1 MFKCKVLLPALFL
14 FYYVN
19 AETYYVSDSGSNSN
33 NGLSQLN
40 AFKTLQYVSNLV
52 NAGDSVIV
60 LAGTYAGF
68 YHTTSGTALQR
79 IIFKA
84 QPGVII
90 NSPNATTSDGI
101 NLEGAS
107 YVTIDGFEVN
117 GVPRAGIRS
126 VINEG
131 VIITNNKC
139 DQNGVWGILTGFS
152 ENIIIENN
160 VCSRSVQQHG
170 IYFSNSADNPI
181 IRNNICW
188 GNSDC
193 GIHMNGD
200 VSLGGDGIISNALVE
215 KNIIYNNGVGG
226 GSGINC
232 DGVQNSIIQ
241 NNLLYNNHASGISL
255 YMIDGGAPAS
265 GNVIVNNTILQP
277 NDGRWALN
285 VSDGS
290 INNKV
295 FNNIFYS
302 SHTFRGSISV
312 DAASMPGFKS
322 NNNILTNRM
331 SNDGGNSNMTLAQW
345 QQQTYADSSSVI
357 AVPAALFVNV
367 SANNYHLLVNSV
379 AVNAGRSSYYNASAP
394 LTDLENNPR
403 PQGNAIDIGAYEFM
417 GTTAISNT
425 VLQPQNVFTE
435 NDKLIIY
442 DLSGKIIFRGT
453 LKDFYQS
460 KIKAFAYII
469 VSSDGKKMEK
479 EISGG
484 KRDQKY

>member
-14 FYYVN
+14 FHYVN
-19 AETYYVSDSGSNSN
+19 AETYYISNSGN
-33 NGLSQLN
+33 NSNSGLSQQN
-40 AFKTLQYVSNLV
+40 AFKTLQHVSNLV
-52 NAGDSVIV
+52 TAGDSVIIV
-60 LAGTYAGF
+60 AGTYTGF
-68 YHTTSGTALQR
+68 YHTKSGTALQR
-79 IIFKA
+79 IVFKA
-84 QPGVII
+84 QSGAII
-90 NSPNATTSDGI
+90 NAPNATTSDGI
-101 NLEGAS
+101 NLEGSS
-107 YVTIDGFEVN
+107 YVTIEGFEIN

-131 VIITNNKC
+131 VIIRNNKC

-160 VCSRSVQQHG
+160 ECSRSVQQHG

-181 IRNNICW
+181 IRNNTCW

-215 KNIIYNNGVGG
+215 KNIIYDNGVGG

-232 DGVQNSIIQ
+232 DGVQNSTIQ

-277 NDGRWALN
+277 SDGRWALN

-290 INNKV
+290 TNNKV

-302 SHTFRGSISV
+302 THSFRGSISV
-312 DAASMPGFKS
+312 DAASLQGFKS

-345 QQQTYADSSSVI
+345 QQQTNADSNSVI

-367 SANNYHLLVNSV
+367 GANNYHLLANSV
-379 AVNAGRSSYYNASAP
+379 AVNAGKSSYYNVTAP
-394 LTDLENNPR
+394 LTDIENNLR
-403 PQGNAIDIGAYEFM
+403 PQGSATDIGAYEFM
-417 GTTAISNT
+417 GITGISS
-425 VLQPQNVFTE
+425 VALPAQNVFTE
-435 NDKLIIY
+435 NDKVVIY
-442 DLSGKIIFRGT
+442 DLSGKIIYTGL
-453 LKDFYQS
+453 LKDFYER
-460 KIKAFAYII
+460 KIKVYAYII
-469 VSSDGKKMEK
+469 ASADGMKREK
-479 EISGG
+479 ETLGS
-484 KRDQKY
+484 KRE

>member
-1 MFKCKVLLPALFL
+1 MFKCKVLLPVLLFL
-14 FYYVN
+14 NCVK
-19 AETYYVSDSGSNSN
+19 AETYYVSNNGSNSN
-33 NGLSQLN
+33 NGLSQQN
-40 AFKTLQYVSNLV
+40 AFKTLQHVSDVLT
-52 NAGDSVIV
+52 AGDSVIV
-60 LAGTYAGF
+60 IAGTYTGF

-84 QPGVII
+84 QPGTVI
-90 NSPNATTSDGI
+90 NAPNATTSDGI

-107 YVTIDGFEVN
+107 YVTVDGFEVN

-126 VINEG
+126 VINVG
-131 VIITNNKC
+131 VIIRNNKC

-152 ENIIIENN
+152 ESIIIENN
-160 VCSRSVQQHG
+160 ECSRSIQQHG

-181 IRNNICW
+181 IRNNTCW

-215 KNIIYNNGVGG
+215 KNIIYDNGVGG

-255 YMIDGGAPAS
+255 YQIDGGAPAS
-265 GNVIVNNTILQP
+265 GNAIINNTILQP
-277 NDGRWALN
+277 SDGRWALN
-285 VSDGS
+285 ISDGS
-290 INNKV
+290 TNNKV

-302 SHTFRGSISV
+302 AHSFRGSISV
-312 DAASMPGFKS
+312 DAASLPGFKS

-345 QQQTYADSSSVI
+345 QQQTNADSNSVI

-367 SANNYHLLVNSV
+367 SANNYHLLANGM
-379 AVNAGRSSYYNASAP
+379 AVNAGRSSYFSTTAP
-394 LTDLENNPR
+394 LTDIENNPR
-403 PQGNAIDIGAYEFM
+403 PQGSVTDIGAYEFL
-417 GTTAISNT
+417 GTTGISNEM
-425 VLQPQNVFTE
+425 LQTQNVFTE
-435 NDKLIIY
+435 NDKVIIY
-442 DLSGKIIFRGT
+442 DLSGKIIYTGM
-453 LKDFYQS
+453 LKDFYQR
-460 KIKAFAYII
+460 KIKVFAYII
-469 VSSDGKKMEK
+469 ASPDGKKIEK
-479 EISGG
+479 ETLGR
-484 KRDQKY
+484 KRE